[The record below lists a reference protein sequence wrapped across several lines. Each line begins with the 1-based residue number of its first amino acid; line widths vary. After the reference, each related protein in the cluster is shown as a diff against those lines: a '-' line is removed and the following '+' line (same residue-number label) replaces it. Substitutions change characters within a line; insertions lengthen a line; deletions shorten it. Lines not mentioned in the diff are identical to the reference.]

1 MGVGILKVVV
11 LRSEGVERVKI
22 VNIMVIWKY
31 GMMLLNRW
39 YHTV

>member
-22 VNIMVIWKY
+22 VNIMVMEVRY
-31 GMMLLNRW
+31 D
-39 YHTV
+39 VVE